1 MMMIKVLLNKLKYS
15 KEIFKSSKQKLVI
28 WEGYRDTIRSC
39 RVRVGKVKVHL
50 ELILV
55 EHVKGN

>member
-39 RVRVGKVKVHL
+39 RVRVRKS
-50 ELILV
+50 
-55 EHVKGN
+55 